1 MTIDLAA
8 SREYASDPEFEHLC
22 QDVFPEGSKQRIM
35 AYLTTYFDASE
46 NIQRNRPHI
55 YTVAGWV
62 GEEEAEAERQR
73 LEDEERQRE
82 AVTV

>member
-1 MTIDLAA
+1 
-8 SREYASDPEFEHLC
+8 
-22 QDVFPEGSKQRIM
+22 M